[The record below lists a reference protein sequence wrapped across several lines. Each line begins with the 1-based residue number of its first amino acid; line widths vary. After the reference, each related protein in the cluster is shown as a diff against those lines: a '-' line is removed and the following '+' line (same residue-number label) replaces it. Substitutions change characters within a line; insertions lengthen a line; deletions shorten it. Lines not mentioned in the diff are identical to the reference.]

1 MKKISFLLIV
11 VCMLT
16 LISCKQETPLVEL
29 TSHKTVYSSDVEKIT
44 VTWNNYSDETFY
56 FGRLFTL
63 DKKEKG
69 EWVKVEPNTEDYA
82 FTLDML
88 GVTPNKT
95 TQLDYPMYMYTP
107 LEKGEYRIVADWR
120 NGHFKKGNFVTTKKG
135 TIYFE
140 FEIE

>member
-29 TSHKTVYSSDVEKIT
+29 TSHKTVYSSDVERII
-44 VTWNNYSDETFY
+44 VNWNNNSDETFY

-63 DKKEKG
+63 VKKEKG

-107 LEKGEYRIVADWR
+107 LEKGEYRIVTNWYVGDYESSKQ
-120 NGHFKKGNFVTTKKG
+120 NP
-135 TIYFE
+135 IYFE